1 MADVAVIT
9 GGSRGIGL
17 AIARGLGRRGLRLA
31 LVAHDEARLGE
42 AVEELSR
49 EGLAATGYLCD
60 VADEEAMELTAGRV
74 REAFGTP
81 RIVVANAG
89 TIHRAPVHELS
100 LADFDRTLAVNLRGT
115 FLLARAFVG
124 DLRRAGRGRFLAI
137 ASISATLGTAGSSAY
152 NASKWG
158 VVGFIKSLAEEL
170 RGTGVQ
176 ALAINPGSV
185 DTAMLVGSPFPAQM
199 LPDDVA
205 RLVTF
210 AALDAPDAMNGA
222 ALDIFGP

>member
-1 MADVAVIT
+1 MAELAVIT

-31 LVAHDEARLGE
+31 LLAHDEARLRD
-42 AVEELSR
+42 AVAELTR
-49 EGLAATGYLCD
+49 EGLVATGYLCD
-60 VADEEAMELTAGRV
+60 VADEQAMDQTASQI
-74 REAFGTP
+74 RETFGTP

-89 TIHRAPVHELS
+89 VIHRAPVHELS
-100 LADFDRTLAVNLRGT
+100 LVEFDRTLAVNLRGT
-115 FLLARAFVG
+115 FLLARAFVA
-124 DLRRAGRGRFLAI
+124 DLRRAGHGRFLAI

-176 ALAINPGSV
+176 ALAVNPGSV
-185 DTAMLVGSPFPAQM
+185 DTAMLAGSPFRAQM

>member
-1 MADVAVIT
+1 MAEVAVIT

-17 AIARGLGRRGLRLA
+17 AIARGLGRRGLSLA
-31 LVAHDEARLGE
+31 LLAHDEARLAE
-42 AVEELSR
+42 AVSELTR
-49 EGLAATGYLCD
+49 EGLTATGYVCD
-60 VADEEAMELTAGRV
+60 VAEEGAMETAAKSI

-89 TIHRAPVHELS
+89 IIHRAPVHELS
-100 LADFDRTLAVNLRGT
+100 LADFDRTVAVNLRGT

-124 DLRRAGRGRFLAI
+124 DLRQAGRGRFLAI
-137 ASISATLGTAGSSAY
+137 ASISGTLGTAGSSAY

-158 VVGFIKSLAEEL
+158 VIGFIKSLAEEL

-176 ALAINPGSV
+176 ALAVNPGSV
-185 DTAMLVGSPFPAQM
+185 DTAMLVGGAFPPQM